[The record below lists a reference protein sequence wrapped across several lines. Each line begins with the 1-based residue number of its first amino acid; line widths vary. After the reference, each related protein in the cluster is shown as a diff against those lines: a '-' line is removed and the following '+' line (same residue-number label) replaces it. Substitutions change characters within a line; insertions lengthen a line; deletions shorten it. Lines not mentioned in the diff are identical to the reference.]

1 MVADKHAGKYTKLHL
16 FFEPLQSYFNSSLI
30 FLTETWLTAL
40 IAATQ
45 CSKTMA
51 GMSLTH
57 WLFKKGSQDRLMENL
72 WIFRLALRYITAAPS
87 AKCYITM

>member
-51 GMSLTH
+51 GMSKLQAI
-57 WLFKKGSQDRLMENL
+57 KGSQDRLMENL
-72 WIFRLALRYITAAPS
+72 WIFRLALCYITAAPS